1 MEAINEN
8 AKVPKIII
16 HEQIAV
22 NDLTLKTQILFMKPR
37 QFIFVSISVLI
48 LLSCTNHK
56 SIDGIYRYYWGKR
69 NGCAIW
75 IVDGY
80 KVRHNVYNSFLYG
93 GNEQRYPFNPK
104 GEIWIDNALSCEEFE
119 MTLIHELNERHL
131 MAKFGWTYL
140 KAHDSSLQLEVKT
153 RRFYDDIC
161 RKHEASLHKV
171 GVTDHDNIKEIKD
184 IPDSIQLQN
193 IYRLPVGVRN
203 GISIWIVD
211 GYLVR
216 KNIFPDFGFSGNDL
230 SCHFIPKK
238 EIWIDGQIS
247 CEETEYSIGVEMIER
262 QEMVKGKAYS
272 DAYEDAVT
280 ENTLLR
286 DKMSLLIQQHPPLFL
301 PDTITREAGIIDKNE
316 K

>member
-1 MEAINEN
+1 VAI
-8 AKVPKIII
+8 
-16 HEQIAV
+16 
-22 NDLTLKTQILFMKPR
+22 DLSLDTQIKSMKLRNLLLF
-37 QFIFVSISVLI
+37 SISVIFLF
-48 LLSCTNHK
+48 SCTNKK

-69 NGCAIW
+69 NCYNVW

-80 KVRHNVYNSFLYG
+80 KVRQKIYNSFLYG
-93 GNEQRYPFNPK
+93 GNDQRYPFTPK

-153 RRFYDDIC
+153 RRLYECIC
-161 RKHEASLHKV
+161 REHEAVLHKV
-171 GVTDHDNIKEIKD
+171 GVTDHDNIREIKD

-193 IYRLPVGVRN
+193 IYRLPLGVRN

-230 SCHFIPKK
+230 SCHFIPSK

-247 CEETEYSIGVEMIER
+247 CEETEYSIGIEMMER
-262 QEMVKGKAYS
+262 LEMLKGKAYS
-272 DAYEDAVT
+272 DAYEDAVSW
-280 ENTLLR
+280 NTLQR
-286 DKMSLLIQQHPPLFL
+286 DNMSLLIRQHPPFFL
-301 PDTITREAGIIDKNE
+301 PDTITREAGIREENE